1 MNDDLNRAIRAT
13 FVGTAG
19 AQLKLETAVLTQ
31 ESAGHVLAF
40 TGFHA
45 DGTPFAQFCKPFT
58 GDPIERAA
66 QMAQDIIATHTG
78 APFMPAPVAI
88 RSLAAT
94 LRDSLKAASDRATA
108 MAEGAKTE
116 VANLHKVL
124 DQGDAM
130 IKDVRAASAEV
141 QGALGLNTNGG
152 DPL

>member
-19 AQLKLETAVLTQ
+19 AQLKLVSAGLTEETAGLVL
-31 ESAGHVLAF
+31 HY

-45 DGTPFAQFCKPFT
+45 DGTPFAQLCKPFT
-58 GDPIERAA
+58 GSPIERAA

-78 APFMPAPVAI
+78 KPFMPAPVAI

-94 LRDSLKAASDRATA
+94 LRDSLKAATDRANKLADTA
-108 MAEGAKTE
+108 KSE
-116 VANLHKVL
+116 VDNLHKVL
-124 DQGDAM
+124 DHGDEVVR
-130 IKDVRAASAEV
+130 DVRAAAAEV
-141 QGALGLNTNGG
+141 QGALGINTNGG